1 MSPEAR
7 QRKIA
12 YLRQWYAKN
21 RESEIQKAMARKKKM
36 LSQLTPSAFEIYK
49 LKQVR
54 YRKAEK
60 LRRDL
65 RRSLDPKYDA
75 KWKQKKR
82 MDSARKLERD
92 MADPVK
98 REARRLRHNARVQ
111 DYKRRKKT
119 GDLRKSEELFRLG
132 GTLIKETKRKID
144 RLPSTPKSL
153 KKLRMLSIA
162 QTIETLINP
171 T

>member
-36 LSQLTPSAFEIYK
+36 LSQLTPAALEIYK
-49 LKQVR
+49 LRQAR
-54 YRKAEK
+54 YGKTER

-65 RRSLDPKYDA
+65 KRSLDPKYDA
-75 KWKQKKR
+75 IWKQKKR
-82 MDSARKLERD
+82 LDSARKLERI

-119 GDLRKSEELFRLG
+119 GDLRKSQELFRLG
-132 GTLIKETKRKID
+132 GTPIKEKKPKAE
-144 RLPSTPKSL
+144 RLPSTPKAI
-153 KKLRMLSIA
+153 KKLRMLSITQA
-162 QTIETLINP
+162 LQSLSNP
-171 T
+171 I